1 MHEHTR
7 QRRAAQ
13 WAAAARLDLSDA
25 PTIALEAF
33 DLGAALIDLTH
44 RRIVWCSAGFRSHCC
59 VQIGDRTDLLA
70 QSLPGLDDVLTRLA
84 RAPASLVSSNDDSL
98 APLQYLTVVGPSG
111 PLSVEA
117 CRAQPGMVA
126 VRLKCQSGRHV
137 DAQDQEQAARRHLED
152 REKLLFTSRTLAV
165 GEMAST
171 LAHELNQPIGTVSN
185 VLRGMRAR
193 LAQGVS
199 AEELLAPLQ
208 LALDQAVFASRIIAR
223 IREYTQSRQPRRD
236 VLDLGQVV
244 RESLALID
252 WEVQRDAVQ
261 VRLDLPRDTLAVQAD
276 EVMLQQ
282 VFVNLMRN
290 ALEAMRDSG
299 TPERLSRRLAIALVT
314 ERGMAVLTVRDNGRG
329 LPADA
334 PVFVP
339 FQSTKPN
346 GMGIG
351 LNICRSFVEL
361 HQGRLWFTPNDAM
374 PNHASPGAQE
384 SRGCTF
390 HVALPLCPPQNAPLT
405 DEPHDAARSL
415 A

>member
-7 QRRAAQ
+7 LRRAAQ
-13 WAAAARLDLSDA
+13 RAAAADVDLA
-25 PTIALEAF
+25 GAAVIALEAF

-44 RRIVWCSAGFRSHCC
+44 RRIVWCSAGFSSHCC
-59 VQIGDRTDLLA
+59 VHTGDRTELLA
-70 QSLPGLDDVLTRLA
+70 QALPGLDEVLARLA
-84 RAPASLVSSNDDSL
+84 RAPSALMSSNDDSL
-98 APLQYLTVVGPSG
+98 APTQYLSVVGASG
-111 PLSVEA
+111 ALSVEA
-117 CRAQPGMVA
+117 CRAQPGMAA
-126 VRLKCQSGRHV
+126 VRLRCASGRH
-137 DAQDQEQAARRHLED
+137 AQARDQEQAARRHLED
-152 REKLLFTSRTLAV
+152 REKLLFTSRTLAI

-185 VLRGMRAR
+185 VLRGLRAR
-193 LAQGVS
+193 LAPGGDS
-199 AEELLAPLQ
+199 ELLGPLQ
-208 LALDQAVFASRIIAR
+208 LALDQALFASRIIAR
-223 IREYTQSRQPRRD
+223 IREYTHSRQPRRD
-236 VLDLGQVV
+236 LLDLGRVA
-244 RESLALID
+244 RESIALMD

-261 VRLDLPRDTLAVQAD
+261 VRLDLPRDTLLVQAD

-290 ALEAMRDSG
+290 ALDAMRDSG
-299 TPERLSRRLAIALVT
+299 AATPRLVIALAA

-334 PVFVP
+334 PAFVP

-361 HQGRLWFTPNDAM
+361 HQGRLWFTPNDSLPGSA
-374 PNHASPGAQE
+374 APGADE
-384 SRGCTF
+384 ARGCTF
-390 HVALPLCPPQNAPLT
+390 HVALPLSSPQAAT
-405 DEPHDAARSL
+405 DADQPSDATRSL

>member
-7 QRRAAQ
+7 LRRAAQ
-13 WAAAARLDLSDA
+13 RAAAADLDLADA
-25 PTIALEAF
+25 AAIALEAF

-44 RRIVWCSAGFRSHCC
+44 RRIVWCSAGFSSHCC
-59 VQIGDRTDLLA
+59 VQSGDRAELLA
-70 QSLPGLDDVLTRLA
+70 QALPGLDEVLARLA
-84 RAPASLVSSNDDSL
+84 RAPSALTSSNDDSL
-98 APLQYLTVVGPSG
+98 APTQYLSVVAASG

-117 CRAQPGMVA
+117 CRAQPGMAA
-126 VRLKCQSGRHV
+126 VRLRCASGRH
-137 DAQDQEQAARRHLED
+137 AQARDQEQAARRHLED

-185 VLRGMRAR
+185 VLRGLRAR
-193 LAQGVS
+193 LAADG
-199 AEELLAPLQ
+199 ADDLLGPLQ
-208 LALDQAVFASRIIAR
+208 LALDQALFASRIIAR
-223 IREYTQSRQPRRD
+223 IREYTHSRQPRRD
-236 VLDLGQVV
+236 VLDLGRVA
-244 RESLALID
+244 RESIALMD

-261 VRLDLPRDTLAVQAD
+261 VRLDLPRDTLLVQAD

-290 ALEAMRDSG
+290 ALDAMRDSG
-299 TPERLSRRLAIALVT
+299 TTTPRLVIALAAA
-314 ERGMAVLTVRDNGRG
+314 RGMAVLTVRDNGRG
-329 LPADA
+329 LAADA
-334 PVFVP
+334 PAFVP

-361 HQGRLWFTPNDAM
+361 HQGRLWFTPNDSLPGSA
-374 PNHASPGAQE
+374 APGADE
-384 SRGCTF
+384 ACGCTF
-390 HVALPLCPPQNAPLT
+390 HVALPLSSAQAAAGADQPS
-405 DEPHDAARSL
+405 DAARSH